1 MRNLIDEEIDGS
13 AFRKRLQRTRGCLQA
28 VDIALRWTLTDYPP
42 ELFSYVAV
50 ILWVQ
55 RRTCWRN
62 LMYKLAFAAAL
73 GLLAAAC
80 ATQQQTTS
88 TAVGA
93 TAGAVVGGPVGAV
106 VGAGAGAVAGAP
118 GGVVDEVQ
126 GDNRPRRRVTRRQ

>member
-1 MRNLIDEEIDGS
+1 MH
-13 AFRKRLQRTRGCLQA
+13 
-28 VDIALRWTLTDYPP
+28 
-42 ELFSYVAV
+42 
-50 ILWVQ
+50 
-55 RRTCWRN
+55 
-62 LMYKLAFAAAL
+62 KLAFVTAL
-73 GLLAAAC
+73 CLLAGAC

-126 GDNRPRRRVTRRQ
+126 GDNRPRRRVRRR

>member
-1 MRNLIDEEIDGS
+1 M
-13 AFRKRLQRTRGCLQA
+13 Q
-28 VDIALRWTLTDYPP
+28 
-42 ELFSYVAV
+42 
-50 ILWVQ
+50 
-55 RRTCWRN
+55 
-62 LMYKLAFAAAL
+62 KLAFVTAL
-73 GLLAAAC
+73 CLLTAAC

-126 GDNRPRRRVTRRQ
+126 GDNRRRRAVRR